1 MMDAKLKKLLMQRS
15 TLYKNISSDVVFELS
30 KLSDDMG
37 VESKKIVGLF
47 DKFMTVSR
55 QNSTSVTL
63 DDVEAFAKE
72 QTVLLAKTKSSS
84 VFAKT
89 EWDEYVIVISWV
101 ITRLKLIRYKYVQD
115 GCVKEPWEDAWI
127 GVTENITFCAPAF
140 ECFV

>member
-1 MMDAKLKKLLMQRS
+1 MDIKLKKLLMQRS
-15 TLYKNISSDVVFELS
+15 TVYKNVPADVVQELS
-30 KLSDDMG
+30 KLTQDMG

-63 DDVEAFAKE
+63 DDVEAFSKE

-101 ITRLKLIRYKYVQD
+101 
-115 GCVKEPWEDAWI
+115 
-127 GVTENITFCAPAF
+127 NII
-140 ECFV
+140 VS